1 MYRINLLDL
10 KDGRTCVLNSNL
22 AVYKRSQSLL
32 TVISRTFQPA
42 AAMVSVPT
50 LGPNLA
56 DRRYDIQLL

>member
-32 TVISRTFQPA
+32 TVSSRTFQQA
-42 AAMVSVPT
+42 AAMAFHGR
-50 LGPNLA
+50 LH
-56 DRRYDIQLL
+56 